1 MRFSFAVE
9 VAGIS
14 ILASVLCC
22 PTGAFGAGA
31 ASKRADALEESG
43 NGAAAREA
51 LLQAVEQNPN
61 DAGALGAYA
70 EFLDR
75 YHERDTRAAYR
86 KWLAALPAASPQ
98 AVSTARRLV
107 LLDLI
112 EGDRASAD
120 KDSAGAGLTLPIA
133 PKSAAESEAAA
144 GYGTMEIPGP
154 LRSFSRMAAIAQ
166 DAQPEEVVSA
176 VARNVVMNGYQ
187 ASRSSETLEPTEY
200 LKLLVRYVSQARE
213 LEKLAGPGKVI
224 KIEACE
230 SAQTGELLR
239 VIGFRMR
246 GGCGAEVV
254 LETVNAARA
263 FLTTDSG
270 FPTADL
276 EQALRTNR
284 PFAYDFHP
292 ARVPILYGPEYWV
305 TPKEKGAGTALDAF
319 LDDPSLCR
327 FYLGMSKLDRPTAD
341 ALKAGVPAARLRT
354 YSHVLDFFGGMFEIR
369 DGHAVVPGGQKSAAT
384 WGELVGAS
392 PDNGAAFFDKLLAKD
407 DGWLASLYDSLARIQ
422 GPVQDYLTDPSRM
435 RRFYAAVRGLVTSP
449 GPARPV
455 FRANADMMLLTTRLR
470 LDSYGHP
477 HIPGDLGVWKALFTN
492 HPRGKY
498 DAKLSRNAGNWST
511 ADDVLEALFGLS
523 RKSVENEPLKIF
535 MALSDLD
542 RYRARPLAPG
552 TVDRMA
558 REWREYGPQYS
569 VLADGPMLTDA
580 TILKYLDTMEV
591 IDKIKD
597 AQVRAD
603 TAASMQAL
611 VGIWQI
617 CSRHGS
623 VAPAAQD
630 QTFNQII
637 GPFVAVKG
645 ERDVFEA
652 GRRGVQAVLA
662 ASGGRGGAGPQERIL
677 VLLAGEPANTD
688 AGENGPRDQ
697 MVKEM
702 QRVLDAQQIISMTSL
717 FELAENLEKAAQGQ
731 TADTALMGKIAGRI
745 SEVQFPRPPL
755 SAAEKSALSSGYWT
769 DKHVE
774 TERKLNIRALL
785 DKGSPADRVRDV
797 EAALGPVM
805 RDTLVAYNY
814 AHYAPPGAQILYTNP
829 LFVRGHDFVGLTASG
844 GHTWQATDLQG
855 AGWPSNGGGR
865 LVGSLANLPYALAE
879 AEQNFLVPTQTQ
891 ALIWGDLVPQMIL
904 SAKVPRWWGVTPVQL
919 HWVNLHMRL
928 AETMVAEA
936 ALDGSGDHAL
946 RTSVIEAVRPLASP
960 NRVSMMQRRLLAGDV
975 QGTVALMTPVEMYV
989 LGCTLEKSAAAAK
1002 DPAAKAIQQIALRHP
1017 QEVSEE
1023 AISNA
1028 FGSPKPTLA
1037 NSYRPELLKLRTF
1050 PTLMGYSSR
1059 IMAES
1064 WESNTLYWASL
1075 ADEMHVTPAQ
1085 LNVSIPQWTE
1095 KAVERIFASHLEDW
1109 PALLKSL
1116 RTVGEDVRS
1125 GKGEEVIASSAGG
1138 SGIQ

>member
-1 MRFSFAVE
+1 MRFSFAAE
-9 VAGIS
+9 MGIS
-14 ILASVLCC
+14 ILAVVLSC
-22 PTGAFGAGA
+22 PCGALGADSTLKKA
-31 ASKRADALEESG
+31 EALEDSG
-43 NGAAAREA
+43 NGAGAHEVLA
-51 LLQAVEQNPN
+51 QAVEQNPN
-61 DAGALGAYA
+61 DAEALGAYA

-75 YHERDTRAAYR
+75 YRERDVRAAYR
-86 KWLAALPAASPQ
+86 KWLAALPASSPQ
-98 AVSTARRLV
+98 AISATRRLV

-112 EGDRASAD
+112 EGDRAAAE
-120 KDSAGAGLTLPIA
+120 KDMAGTGLTLPA
-133 PKSAAESEAAA
+133 AAKSATESETAA

-166 DAQPEEVVSA
+166 DAKPEEVVSA

-213 LEKLAGPGKVI
+213 LDKLAGPDKVI

-230 SAQTGELLR
+230 SAQTGDLLR

-284 PFAYDFHP
+284 PFIYDFHP
-292 ARVPILYGPEYWV
+292 ARVPILYGPDYWV
-305 TPKEKGAGTALDAF
+305 TPKEKGSSTLDAF

-327 FYLGMSKLDRPTAD
+327 FYLGMSKLDRDTAD

-354 YSHVLDFFGGMFEIR
+354 YAHVLDFFGGMFEIR

-384 WGELVGAS
+384 WGELAGGS

-407 DGWLASLYDSLARIQ
+407 DGWLASLYDSLARIH
-422 GPVQDYLTDPSRM
+422 GPVQDYLTEPSRM

-477 HIPGDLGVWKALFTN
+477 HIPGDLGVWKSLFTN

-498 DAKLSRNAGNWST
+498 DAKLSRNAGSWST

-542 RYRARPLAPG
+542 RYRAKPLTAA
-552 TVDRMA
+552 TVERMA
-558 REWREYGPQYS
+558 RAWREYGAQYS
-569 VLADGPMLTDA
+569 VLADGPMLADA
-580 TILKYLDTMEV
+580 TIMKYLDTMEA
-591 IDKIKD
+591 IDKMKD
-597 AQVRAD
+597 SQVRAD

-623 VAPAAQD
+623 VPPGAQD
-630 QTFNQII
+630 QTFNEVI
-637 GPFVAVKG
+637 GQFAAVKG
-645 ERDVFEA
+645 ERDVFEGGRKGIQA
-652 GRRGVQAVLA
+652 LLTATGGRRG
-662 ASGGRGGAGPQERIL
+662 AGQQERIL
-677 VLLAGEPANTD
+677 ELLAGESGNAEM
-688 AGENGPRDQ
+688 GENAPRDQ

-731 TADTALMGKIAGRI
+731 TADTALMATIAGRI

-755 SAAEKSALSSGYWT
+755 SAAEKSALSSGFWT
-769 DKHVE
+769 DKHIE
-774 TERKLNIRALL
+774 TERKLNVRALL
-785 DKGSPADRVRDV
+785 EKGSPADRVRDV

-829 LFVRGHDFVGLTASG
+829 LFVRGHDFTGLTANG

-919 HWVNLHMRL
+919 HWVNLHMGL
-928 AETMVAEA
+928 AETLVAEA
-936 ALDGSGDHAL
+936 VLDGSHDHAL
-946 RTSVIEAVRPLASP
+946 RGSVIEALRPLAAP
-960 NRVSMMQRRLLAGDV
+960 NRISMMQRRLLAGDV
-975 QGTVALMTPVEMYV
+975 QGTVELMTPVEMYV
-989 LGCTLEKSAAAAK
+989 LGCTLENSAAAAK
-1002 DPAAKAIQQIALRHP
+1002 DPASIAIQQMSTRHP
-1017 QEVSEE
+1017 REVSEE
-1023 AISNA
+1023 AISSA

-1075 ADEMHVTPAQ
+1075 ADEMHLSPAQ

-1116 RTVGEDVRS
+1116 RTVGEDVRA
-1125 GKGEEVIASSAGG
+1125 GKAEEVIASSAG
-1138 SGIQ
+1138 IQ